1 MPSGTRGLIQLETLV
16 TTPIFPDLK
25 DKSVYITGG
34 GSGIGAAL
42 TEGFVQQGARV
53 AFIGRSD
60 ATAFCDEMEEKHG
73 ARPLFLQGD
82 VTDTARLQGSMAEA
96 GEAHGPVTAL
106 ISNAANDQRQ
116 KLEDYS
122 PEDWDA
128 NQAINLKAYYFATQA
143 AAPMMREA
151 GGGSIINFS
160 SISYMMGNAGYSA
173 YVAANAGITGMPRAH
188 ARELGPD
195 RIRVNALAPGWV
207 LTQKQLD
214 MGATP
219 EGLEA
224 HLARQ
229 CIPEHLT
236 PVDIV
241 NPCLFLA
248 SSASAMM
255 TAQCVVVDG
264 GTVYTG

>member
-1 MPSGTRGLIQLETLV
+1 M

-25 DKSVYITGG
+25 GQSIYITGG
-34 GSGIGAAL
+34 GSGIGAAI
-42 TEGFVQQGARV
+42 TDGFLGQGAKV

-60 ATAFCDEMEEKHG
+60 ATAFCDEMEAKHG
-73 ARPLFLQGD
+73 TRPLFLQGD
-82 VTDTARLQGSMAEA
+82 ITDTDRLQGSIAEA
-96 GEAHGPVTAL
+96 ADAHGPVTVL
-106 ISNAANDQRQ
+106 VSNAANDQRQ
-116 KLEDYS
+116 KLEDYT

-143 AAPMMREA
+143 VAPMMRAA
-151 GGGSIINFS
+151 GHGSIINFS

-173 YVAANAGITGMPRAH
+173 YVAANAGITGMTRAH

-214 MGATP
+214 KWATP

-229 CIPEHLT
+229 CLPEHLK
-236 PVDIV
+236 PSDVV
-241 NPCLFLA
+241 NPVLFLA
-248 SSASAMM
+248 SNASAMM

-264 GTVYTG
+264 GVVYTG